1 MMQNWRVYFWIGL
14 GLFLLGG
21 VLLAFPMERAG
32 TTFGTTLGLV
42 GLGLM
47 VWAWTRRRAG
57 AGR

>member
-21 VLLAFPMERAG
+21 VLLAFFMEAAG
-32 TTFGTTLGLV
+32 TGFGTTLGLV

>member
-21 VLLAFPMERAG
+21 VLLAFDMARAG
-32 TTFGTTLGLV
+32 TAFGTILGLA

-47 VWAWTRRRAG
+47 VWAWIGRRAG